1 MVQTVDIIID
11 CAFLFDVLIGFCT
24 SVVPK
29 NGIESFDSR
38 LIFYYYTN
46 TKRFYLDVLS
56 ILGTDVFIKIHRFFR
71 PFGYFKLTRLLK
83 IDEIV
88 KKA

>member
-1 MVQTVDIIID
+1 MKSLDAVID
-11 CAFLFDVLIGFCT
+11 CAFLIDVLIGFCT
-24 SVVPK
+24 SVMPR
-29 NGIESFDSR
+29 NGIECFDSR

-56 ILGTDVFIKIHRFFR
+56 ILGTDFFTKIHRYFR
-71 PFGYFKLTRLLK
+71 PFGYFKLTRLFK